1 MAATTPS
8 QDSVGGLGSLP
19 STLAVGQGE
28 RGGSLVYLRG
38 LVAALMLVA
47 LFVAQRSS
55 GDNSVYAWA
64 GTTGVLLIGYVGVTV
79 AWLLL
84 QRTLGER
91 RLFTLLSILLDF
103 CFGIVLSLVSNGLFF
118 PFALLP
124 AFAVATAS
132 QLWAGILAAFSVCLF
147 NFPVLLNFYN
157 GAASVSPAPMTV
169 SVIAAL
175 LLAIAYTALG
185 WSKLGVYLG
194 LEERSSTLRKSLQ
207 AVYKVSYALSASLSY
222 DEVMKAIF
230 KEFGKVLPYGM
241 GMVFLYDNESDR
253 LYIASCYGLDD
264 AERKRA
270 IDATDSI
277 IGKVMRSGTSLI
289 VRGWLR
295 DQAPLIAKA
304 WPRLANYQ
312 SAMVVPLRASY
323 EVYGAIFIASEQVG
337 AYGEAQLELLEALTN
352 NAIIALQN
360 AQLYQTISE
369 ERDKVIKKE
378 EEVRKGLARDLHDG
392 PAQTLAGITM
402 NLEVLK
408 RMMEVNPNPAKILAE
423 IESVTALARKAN
435 HDVRTLLFELRPL
448 ILESEGLVAA
458 LEQYAQ
464 RFLPGETMTLT
475 LDTSRYTTRLSYR
488 VESTLFD
495 VIQEAVGNA
504 KKHAGAHNVLV
515 TLADVGGWAS
525 ATIHDNGK
533 GFDVRAV
540 TSNYE
545 QRGSFGLLNMRER
558 AANLRGD
565 LNISS
570 APSSGTTVV
579 ITLPTE
585 ANG

>member
-1 MAATTPS
+1 MATTTPS
-8 QDSVGGLGSLP
+8 SDSVGNVGSLP
-19 STLAVGQGE
+19 PALAAGSE
-28 RGGSLVYLRG
+28 HGGSLIYLRG
-38 LVAALMLVA
+38 LVAALMLVV

-55 GDNSVYAWA
+55 SESSAYAWA
-64 GTTGVLLIGYVGVTV
+64 SSTGILLIGYAGVAL
-79 AWLLL
+79 AWILL
-84 QRTLGER
+84 QRALGER
-91 RLFTLLSILLDF
+91 RLLTLLTILTDF
-103 CFGIVLSLVSNGLFF
+103 CFGIVLSLISNGLFF

-132 QLWAGILAAFSVCLF
+132 QLWAGILAAFSVCLL

-157 GAASVSPAPMTV
+157 GTISLPPAPMTV

-185 WSKLGVYLG
+185 WSRLGVYLG
-194 LEERSSTLRKSLQ
+194 FDERSSTLRRSLQ

-230 KEFGKVLPYGM
+230 KEFGKALPYGM

-253 LYIASCYGLDD
+253 LYVASSYGLDD
-264 AERKRA
+264 GERKRA
-270 IDATDSI
+270 IEANDKV
-277 IGKVMRSGTSLI
+277 IGKVMRTGQSLI
-289 VRGWLR
+289 VRGRLR
-295 DQAPLIAKA
+295 DQAAMIAKA
-304 WPRLANYQ
+304 WPRLANYH
-312 SAMVVPLRASY
+312 SALVVPLRASY
-323 EVYGAIFIASEQVG
+323 EVYGVIFIASPQPGV
-337 AYGEAQLELLEALTN
+337 YGGEEMELLEALTN

-408 RMMEVNPNPAKILAE
+408 RMMEVDPNPARVLAE

-435 HDVRTLLFELRPL
+435 HDVRTMLFELRPL
-448 ILESEGLVAA
+448 ILESQGLVAA

-464 RFLPGETMTLT
+464 RFPPGDGMGVTM
-475 LDTSRYTTRLSYR
+475 DTSRYTVRLPYR
-488 VESTLFD
+488 IESTLFD

-504 KKHAGAHNVLV
+504 KKHAGARNVLI
-515 TLADVGGWAS
+515 TLAYVGGWAS
-525 ATIHDNGK
+525 ATIRDDGK

-558 AANLRGD
+558 ATNLRGD

-570 APSSGTTVV
+570 TPGSGTSVV
-579 ITLPTE
+579 ITIPAE
-585 ANG
+585 VNG